1 MCSMDPRILGL
12 VSSEFAW
19 SSIALSVGIPDR
31 LNPLAVPAIG
41 CNGSVRVGGALMDQ
55 SHD

>member
-1 MCSMDPRILGL
+1 MDSRILGL
-12 VSSEFAW
+12 VSSELAW
-19 SSIALSVGIPDR
+19 LSIALSVGIPDR